1 MLVEGC
7 DEEIYLLLSKLR
19 KKVGSK
25 TSCKGRK
32 KKSVSISYFERELR
46 RFPREMRKEVNLMAK
61 MRRFYEVIEELR
73 LKDLLLSDC
82 AFQCALP
89 KIVSDHYPITL
100 KGGGVKRGKI
110 LFRFENMWLLSNGF
124 KELVRKW
131 WIEYS
136 VTRNSS
142 HCLDETLRLLKRIS

>member
-1 MLVEGC
+1 
-7 DEEIYLLLSKLR
+7 
-19 KKVGSK
+19 
-25 TSCKGRK
+25 
-32 KKSVSISYFERELR
+32 
-46 RFPREMRKEVNLMAK
+46 

-82 AFQCALP
+82 QFTWCGGSNSQAMSRLYYFLVFDEWEEHFLGAFQCVLP

-100 KGGGVKRGKI
+100 EGGGVKMGKI

-142 HCLDETLRLLKRIS
+142 HCLDETLKALKKDLIVWNKEIFGNLSFKKSEAFSQVHF